1 MEKATTIEAVRT
13 AVRAARKE
21 GRTIAFVPTMG
32 YLHEGHLALVD
43 AARTEKQ
50 AFVVVSIF
58 VNPRQFGDAGDLE
71 AYPRDEARDCR
82 LLDERNVDLVFLPDG
97 ATIYP
102 PGFTTRVS
110 IEGVAVPLEGEFR
123 PGHFDGVATVVAKL
137 FNIVSPDV
145 AFFGEK
151 DAQQCAVVKRLVRDL
166 DFPIRI
172 ETIPTV
178 REGDGLAM
186 SSRNVRLSPESR
198 TTSLALFRALR
209 HGRSLLEYGASDEEA
224 ERGMRLLAESEG
236 AEVEYLR
243 VVDAETFD
251 SPNGRSDVLLVGAVR
266 IGEVRLIDNM
276 PAERQLNS
284 EIS

>member
-1 MEKATTIEAVRT
+1 MEKATTIEAVRK
-13 AVRAARKE
+13 AVDAARKE
-21 GRTIAFVPTMG
+21 GKTIAFVPTMG

-43 AARTEKQ
+43 AARRETQ
-50 AFVVVSIF
+50 AFVVISIF

-82 LLDERNVDLVFLPDG
+82 MLDERKVDLVFLPDG

-102 PGFTTRVS
+102 PGFVTRVS
-110 IEGVAVPLEGEFR
+110 VEGVAVPLEGELR
-123 PGHFDGVATVVAKL
+123 PGHFDGVATVVTKL

-151 DAQQCAVVKRLVRDL
+151 DAQQCAVVRRLVRDL
-166 DFPIRI
+166 DFPVRI

-178 REGDGLAM
+178 RDDDGLAM
-186 SSRNVRLSPESR
+186 SSRNVRLSSESR
-198 TTSLALFRALR
+198 ARSLSLFRALR
-209 HGRSLLEYGASDEEA
+209 HGRSLLEQGASEEDV
-224 ERGMRLLAESEG
+224 ENGMRTLAESGG

-243 VVDAETFD
+243 VVDPETFE
-251 SPNGRSDVLLVGAVR
+251 SPTDRSDLLLVGAVR
-266 IGEVRLIDNM
+266 VDEVRLIDNM

-284 EIS
+284 GIS

>member
-13 AVRAARKE
+13 TVDAARKK
-21 GRTIAFVPTMG
+21 GKTIAFVPTMG
-32 YLHEGHLALVD
+32 YLHDGHLALVD
-43 AARTEKQ
+43 AARREKQ

-58 VNPRQFGDAGDLE
+58 VNPRQFGHAGDLE

-82 LLDERNVDLVFLPDG
+82 MLDARNVDLVFVPDG

-102 PGFTTRVS
+102 QGFATRVS
-110 IEGVAVPLEGEFR
+110 VEGVAVPLEGEFR

-151 DAQQCAVVKRLVRDL
+151 DAQQCAVVRRLVRDL
-166 DFPIRI
+166 DFPVRI

-178 REGDGLAM
+178 REDDGLAM
-186 SSRNVRLSPESR
+186 SSRNVRLNPESR
-198 TTSLALFRALR
+198 ARSLSLFQALR
-209 HGRSLLEYGASDEEA
+209 HGRSLLEQGASEEDV
-224 ERGMRLLAESEG
+224 ENGMRSLAESEG
-236 AEVEYLR
+236 VEVEYLR
-243 VVDAETFD
+243 VVDPETFE
-251 SPNGRSDVLLVGAVR
+251 SPTNRSELLLVGAVR
-266 IGEVRLIDNM
+266 VDEVRLIDNM

-284 EIS
+284 GVS